1 MYSTIV
7 LFIKALGI
15 FSGFL
20 MLGTF
25 LRAKVPV
32 FQNLYLP
39 ASVIGGF
46 IALILGPNV
55 LNILPFSEDVMAI
68 ASSLPLVATAIP
80 HPELTT
86 LCRKC
91 FVSSSE

>member
-39 ASVIGGF
+39 ASVIG
-46 IALILGPNV
+46 
-55 LNILPFSEDVMAI
+55 
-68 ASSLPLVATAIP
+68 
-80 HPELTT
+80 
-86 LCRKC
+86 
-91 FVSSSE
+91 